1 MAKRYV
7 HTCLSGRLPPT
18 LPGFVGAMRLA
29 PFSDTAPSQTGHPSA
44 ALGTSRGAT
53 LAGQPS
59 EEPERAAGG
68 FVVGSLSG
76 AFDGDLCPGLG
87 FLAETVG

>member
-18 LPGFVGAMRLA
+18 LPGFVGAMRSRLL
-29 PFSDTAPSQTGHPSA
+29 DTAPSQTGHPSA

-76 AFDGDLCPGLG
+76 AFDGDLVPGLG